1 MATLLESDGLCLL
14 HLAQV
19 GQVAKVAMTT
29 AASHFEL
36 RVGVL
41 GGLTKTLHRHT
52 TVVIA
57 SVWVNRW
64 DILIHLILVLVIVLG

>member
-1 MATLLESDGLCLL
+1 MATVLDSDGLCLL
-14 HLAQV
+14 HLTHV
-19 GQVAKVAMTT
+19 GQVAKVSMTT
-29 AASHFEL
+29 TASHFEL

-52 TVVIA
+52 TVVVA